1 VWGKKRRPV
10 ISRIILPPKPPPPS
24 LGVSTHEQKHSLYIH
39 ISSLSLSSSSCSLSL
54 TESFRVI
61 SHESGTAL
69 LFFFFLFGRTG
80 KGRDG
85 TGRTLRSIDRAEP
98 NPSTSPAVRP
108 FPTHRPN
115 KCRRVPEKNSK
126 WNSLGWLTTEEGG
139 RAVARETRNK
149 DGITLRPDLSA
160 VLKSCVEKDP
170 TLYQTKRKRNNPEKR
185 AIRKGKK
192 KTTHYQKKD
201 HTLFSLSLSL
211 SLSPFCQT
219 NAIVSSRPRKKE
231 SFFAKCSLLDGGFSR
246 FSCRA
251 VFLCIVE
258 HARHHAL
265 RTEKGGWESYVCT
278 MDGDIFGRAYL
289 LLFGKYQIKRD
300 AVRPSCTGQG
310 AKLPRS
316 EDLDTLTSLPL
327 SLPPIAR
334 EKERCIS
341 QKAHPRSLH
350 EQASSRRASDAPTRI
365 KRCVST
371 GTQSGWLAHR
381 TP

>member
-1 VWGKKRRPV
+1 LLAKREIR
-10 ISRIILPPKPPPPS
+10 
-24 LGVSTHEQKHSLYIH
+24 
-39 ISSLSLSSSSCSLSL
+39 
-54 TESFRVI
+54 TE
-61 SHESGTAL
+61 
-69 LFFFFLFGRTG
+69 
-80 KGRDG
+80 
-85 TGRTLRSIDRAEP
+85 LRSAPICPRCS
-98 NPSTSPAVRP
+98 NPVWKRTQRY
-108 FPTHRPN
+108 TKQNERGTTQ
-115 KCRRVPEKNSK
+115 KNEQS
-126 WNSLGWLTTEEGG
+126 E
-139 RAVARETRNK
+139 RE
-149 DGITLRPDLSA
+149 
-160 VLKSCVEKDP
+160 
-170 TLYQTKRKRNNPEKR
+170 
-185 AIRKGKK
+185 KK

-334 EKERCIS
+334 EKDRVGVTKVRGGEREREKGVGSFC
-341 QKAHPRSLH
+341 
-350 EQASSRRASDAPTRI
+350 
-365 KRCVST
+365 
-371 GTQSGWLAHR
+371 G
-381 TP
+381 